1 MHVWIRLADAET
13 DAFAKITCPPS
24 SDTADVATLACSYLA
39 WNGLRANQIRIYL
52 VTESGLVEPSSSLI
66 ADALLKEPLLLSADV
81 LLGSWLVAKPTYQ
94 SSVMSITTPGT

>member
-13 DAFAKITCPPS
+13 DAFAKITCPSS
-24 SDTADVATLACSYLA
+24 SDTADVATLACSSLA

-66 ADALLKEPLLLSADV
+66 ADALLKEPLLLSADI

-94 SSVMSITTPGT
+94 SYVMSITTPGT